1 MQVLTPSVICGSAY
15 DIGYQLG
22 SLARPVMGAYMGQSA
37 AWQAV
42 SRWRGHSFVEE
53 LRQAAQT
60 VFPDYVAEIEGM
72 AAGMRWPAEDVF
84 LWNCRGELIHN
95 APDGC
100 TTLAAKSANE
110 RLIAHNEDGDPY
122 LRGQCAI
129 VDVRPAGKPGFV
141 SFYYPGSLPGHT
153 FAVNRA
159 GLVQAINNLRIKHP
173 AVGVPRMVL
182 ARAVLDAAS
191 LDAALEILNGVPR
204 ASGFHHTLG
213 CAGDPRLFSIE
224 ATVRRCSVMEVTRL
238 SGHANHLIHDG
249 CGGEE
254 QIVTASSRDRQTR
267 LDELLP
273 SLPGLGESN
282 LLQVLFDQA
291 SKGLPIYRDD
301 PADPDDENTLATAL
315 FVIQETGVEF
325 EVRQEGELRFKRFV
339 PRESHAP
346 EGEARQASYHRGV

>member
-1 MQVLTPSVICGSAY
+1 MQALTPSIISGSPY
-15 DIGYQLG
+15 DIGYELG
-22 SLARPVMGAYMGQSA
+22 LLAKPVMSAYMGRSV

-42 SRWRGHSFVEE
+42 SRWRGRSFVHD

-60 VFPDYVAEIEGM
+60 EFPDYVMEIEGM
-72 AAGMRWPAEDVF
+72 AAGMGWPFEDVF

-100 TTLAAKSANE
+100 TTLAARSPNE
-110 RLIAHNEDGDPY
+110 RFVAHNEDGDPY
-122 LRGQCAI
+122 LRDQCAI
-129 VDVRPAGKPGFV
+129 VDVRPTGKPGFV

-159 GLVQAINNLRIKHP
+159 GLVQAINNLRIRHP

-182 ARAVLDAAS
+182 SRAVLDIPS
-191 LDAALEILNGVPR
+191 LDAAVEVLNGVPR

-213 CAGDPRLFSIE
+213 CVGDPRLLSIE
-224 ATVRRCSVMEVTRL
+224 ATVQRCSVVEVAGL

-249 CGGEE
+249 CDSEE
-254 QIVTASSRDRQTR
+254 QIVTASSRDRQAR
-267 LDELLP
+267 LGELLP
-273 SLPGLGESN
+273 GLPAVGALN

-291 SKGLPIYRDD
+291 PQGLPIYRDD

-315 FVIQETGVEF
+315 FVIQETGVEL
-325 EVRQEGELRFKRFV
+325 EVRQQGELRFKRFV
-339 PRESHAP
+339 PQESR
-346 EGEARQASYHRGV
+346 ARTGS

>member
-1 MQVLTPSVICGSAY
+1 MQVLTPSVISGSPY
-15 DIGYQLG
+15 DVGYELG
-22 SLARPVMGAYMGQSA
+22 SLARPVMSAYMGQSV

-42 SRWRGHSFVEE
+42 SRWRGRSFVRD
-53 LRQAAQT
+53 LRQAAQS
-60 VFPDYVAEIEGM
+60 VFPNYVAEIEGI
-72 AAGMRWPAEDVF
+72 AAGMGWSAEDVF

-100 TTLAAKSANE
+100 TTLAARSPNK

-122 LRGQCAI
+122 LRDQCAL
-129 VDVRPAGKPGFV
+129 VDVRPTGKPGFV
-141 SFYYPGSLPGHT
+141 SFYYPGSLRGHT

-159 GLVQAINNLRIKHP
+159 GLVQAINNLRIRHP

-182 ARAVLDAAS
+182 TRAVLDVAS
-191 LDAALEILNGVPR
+191 LDAAVEVLNGVPR

-213 CAGDPRLFSIE
+213 CVGDPRLLSIE
-224 ATVRRCSVMEVTRL
+224 ATVQRCSVVEVTRL

-249 CGGEE
+249 CDNEE
-254 QIVTASSRDRQTR
+254 QIVTASSRDRH
-267 LDELLP
+267 
-273 SLPGLGESN
+273 LPGLSGIGELN

-315 FVIQETGVEF
+315 FVIREAGVEF
-325 EVRQEGELRFKRFV
+325 EVRQQGELRFNQFM
-339 PRESHAP
+339 PPESR
-346 EGEARQASYHRGV
+346 ARTGS